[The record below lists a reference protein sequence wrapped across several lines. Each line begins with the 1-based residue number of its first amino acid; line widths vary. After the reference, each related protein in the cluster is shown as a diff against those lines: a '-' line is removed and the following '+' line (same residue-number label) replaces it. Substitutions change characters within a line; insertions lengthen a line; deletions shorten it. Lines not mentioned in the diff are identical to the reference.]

1 MRGCHLPPL
10 LSGKYSGCLDEPH
23 NISNCEVL
31 SLFLLSTAVGQTG
44 VILGAYRI
52 DWLGLPWG
60 GWAEAHPGSML

>member
-31 SLFLLSTAVGQTG
+31 SLFLLTMAAGQTD

-52 DWLGLPWG
+52 DWLGLPG
-60 GWAEAHPGSML
+60 GLGRGTS